1 VTRIDSARAAAG
13 SAKESMRHA
22 AEAVA
27 PYAETARDTASR
39 YAHEA
44 GERLGPKVSAASRQA
59 RKSART
65 TYGAHVAP
73 RLAQARDAVP
83 PEVDK
88 AARRAYKQT
97 RRAYKQAADYA
108 APRLES
114 AYDDV
119 RAVAVPA
126 GEEAFARGTAAF
138 EALRSDVTAQDIRRL
153 ARRRSRRARTGRL
166 ALRVGLLG
174 LLAGGAYAA
183 WRWWDKQANPDWL
196 VEPPEA
202 TEVGERGGAT
212 LASVNGS
219 AGERTVL
226 DPNEEEAKEAER
238 RRADRH

>member
-1 VTRIDSARAAAG
+1 MTRIDSARAAAD
-13 SAKESMRHA
+13 SAKESVRHA
-22 AEAVA
+22 AEAMA
-27 PYAETARDTASR
+27 PYAETARDTATR

-44 GERLGPKVSAASRQA
+44 GERLGPKVSSASRQA
-59 RKSART
+59 RRSARA

-73 RLAQARDAVP
+73 RLAQARDALP

-88 AARRAYKQT
+88 AARRAVKET
-97 RRAYKQAADYA
+97 RQAARQAAEYA

-119 RAVAVPA
+119 RAVALPA
-126 GEEAFARGTAAF
+126 GEEAYARGTAAF
-138 EALRSDVTAQDIRRL
+138 EALRSDVTAKDIRRL
-153 ARRRSRRARTGRL
+153 ARRRTRRARTGRL
-166 ALRVGLLG
+166 ARRLGLLG

-202 TEVGERGGAT
+202 TEVGDHSGAT

-219 AGERTVL
+219 AGDRTAL

-238 RRADRH
+238 RRANRH

>member
-13 SAKESMRHA
+13 SAKESVRHA
-22 AEAVA
+22 AEAMA
-27 PYAETARDTASR
+27 PYAETARDTATR

-44 GERLGPKVSAASRQA
+44 GERVGPKVSAARRQA
-59 RKSART
+59 RKSARS

-73 RLAQARDAVP
+73 RLAQARGAIP

-88 AARRAYKQT
+88 AARRAAKQT
-97 RRAYKQAADYA
+97 RRAVEQAGDYA
-108 APRLES
+108 GPRLES
-114 AYDDV
+114 AYEDV

-126 GEEAFARGTAAF
+126 GEAAFARGTAAF
-138 EALRSDVTAQDIRRL
+138 EALRSEVTAKDIRRL
-153 ARRRSRRARTGRL
+153 ARRRTRRARTGRL
-166 ALRVGLLG
+166 ARRLGLLG

-202 TEVGERGGAT
+202 TEAGDRSGAH

-219 AGERTVL
+219 GGDRTAL

-238 RRADRH
+238 RRANRH